1 MAKDDVIVFTGT
13 VEDKL
18 PNTMFR
24 VKLENGHEILA
35 TVCGKMRKARIWV
48 NVGEK
53 VRVEMTPYDLDK
65 GRITFVERNRPAPD
79 QRPPQNNLHPADGGF
94 FIAQHDKKNLVLQS
108 NIRCPMRLFLIS
120 YLGSNEK
127 VYAFCRNTCRRHWSC
142 QCRGS

>member
-1 MAKDDVIVFTGT
+1 MAKDNVIVFSGT

-65 GRITFVERNRPAPD
+65 GRITFVERT
-79 QRPPQNNLHPADGGF
+79 H
-94 FIAQHDKKNLVLQS
+94 S
-108 NIRCPMRLFLIS
+108 NS
-120 YLGSNEK
+120 DSNT
-127 VYAFCRNTCRRHWSC
+127 VSA
-142 QCRGS
+142 

>member
-1 MAKDDVIVFTGT
+1 MAKDDVIVFSGV

-48 NVGEK
+48 NVGEH

-65 GRITFVERNRPAPD
+65 GRITFVERVR
-79 QRPPQNNLHPADGGF
+79 
-94 FIAQHDKKNLVLQS
+94 S
-108 NIRCPMRLFLIS
+108 T
-120 YLGSNEK
+120 NE
-127 VYAFCRNTCRRHWSC
+127 AN
-142 QCRGS
+142 GEDN

>member
-1 MAKDDVIVFTGT
+1 MAKDDVIVLNGT

-48 NVGEK
+48 NVGES

-65 GRITFVERNRPAPD
+65 GRITFVERNHASQPTA
-79 QRPPQNNLHPADGGF
+79 NN
-94 FIAQHDKKNLVLQS
+94 
-108 NIRCPMRLFLIS
+108 
-120 YLGSNEK
+120 
-127 VYAFCRNTCRRHWSC
+127 
-142 QCRGS
+142 

>member
-1 MAKDDVIVFTGT
+1 MAKDDVIVFSGV

-48 NVGEK
+48 NIGEH

-65 GRITFVERNRPAPD
+65 GRITFVERNRSTPE
-79 QRPPQNNLHPADGGF
+79 QTNQ
-94 FIAQHDKKNLVLQS
+94 
-108 NIRCPMRLFLIS
+108 
-120 YLGSNEK
+120 
-127 VYAFCRNTCRRHWSC
+127 
-142 QCRGS
+142 

>member
-1 MAKDDVIVFTGT
+1 MAKDDVIVFSGV

-48 NVGEK
+48 NIGEH

-65 GRITFVERNRPAPD
+65 GRITFVERNRATSD
-79 QRPPQNNLHPADGGF
+79 QPNQ
-94 FIAQHDKKNLVLQS
+94 
-108 NIRCPMRLFLIS
+108 
-120 YLGSNEK
+120 
-127 VYAFCRNTCRRHWSC
+127 
-142 QCRGS
+142 

>member
-1 MAKDDVIVFTGT
+1 MAKDDVIVFSGT

-48 NVGEK
+48 NIGER

-65 GRITFVERNRPAPD
+65 GRITFVERT
-79 QRPPQNNLHPADGGF
+79 
-94 FIAQHDKKNLVLQS
+94 
-108 NIRCPMRLFLIS
+108 RLS
-120 YLGSNEK
+120 GTDAHN
-127 VYAFCRNTCRRHWSC
+127 
-142 QCRGS
+142 

>member
-1 MAKDDVIVFTGT
+1 MAKDDVIVFSGT

-65 GRITFVERNRPAPD
+65 SRITFVERSRSQSDATNSG
-79 QRPPQNNLHPADGGF
+79 NN
-94 FIAQHDKKNLVLQS
+94 
-108 NIRCPMRLFLIS
+108 
-120 YLGSNEK
+120 
-127 VYAFCRNTCRRHWSC
+127 
-142 QCRGS
+142 

>member
-1 MAKDDVIVFTGT
+1 MAKDDVIVFNGV

-48 NVGEK
+48 NIGEH

-65 GRITFVERNRPAPD
+65 GRITFVERTRATSD
-79 QRPPQNNLHPADGGF
+79 
-94 FIAQHDKKNLVLQS
+94 QS
-108 NIRCPMRLFLIS
+108 N
-120 YLGSNEK
+120 
-127 VYAFCRNTCRRHWSC
+127 
-142 QCRGS
+142 Q

>member
-1 MAKDDVIVFTGT
+1 MAKDDVIVFSGV

-48 NVGEK
+48 NIGEH

-65 GRITFVERNRPAPD
+65 GRITFVERNRATPD
-79 QRPPQNNLHPADGGF
+79 LPNQ
-94 FIAQHDKKNLVLQS
+94 
-108 NIRCPMRLFLIS
+108 
-120 YLGSNEK
+120 
-127 VYAFCRNTCRRHWSC
+127 
-142 QCRGS
+142 

>member
-1 MAKDDVIVFTGT
+1 MAKDDVIVFDGT

-24 VKLENGHEILA
+24 VKLDNGHEILA

-65 GRITFVERNRPAPD
+65 GRITFVERNHTT
-79 QRPPQNNLHPADGGF
+79 Q
-94 FIAQHDKKNLVLQS
+94 QS
-108 NIRCPMRLFLIS
+108 SDN
-120 YLGSNEK
+120 
-127 VYAFCRNTCRRHWSC
+127 
-142 QCRGS
+142 

>member
-1 MAKDDVIVFTGT
+1 MAKDDVIVFNGT

-35 TVCGKMRKARIWV
+35 TVSGKMRKSRIWV

-65 GRITFVERNRPAPD
+65 GRI
-79 QRPPQNNLHPADGGF
+79 
-94 FIAQHDKKNLVLQS
+94 
-108 NIRCPMRLFLIS
+108 
-120 YLGSNEK
+120 
-127 VYAFCRNTCRRHWSC
+127 VYAERARTPGA
-142 QCRGS
+142 QTTQPQE

>member
-1 MAKDDVIVFTGT
+1 MSDFIKKPALLQASIKNKLDFFTYRQYDNRQNLRQIVSGDKFMAKDDVIVFTGT

-48 NVGEK
+48 NVGER

-79 QRPPQNNLHPADGGF
+79 A
-94 FIAQHDKKNLVLQS
+94 AATK
-108 NIRCPMRLFLIS
+108 
-120 YLGSNEK
+120 
-127 VYAFCRNTCRRHWSC
+127 
-142 QCRGS
+142 

>member
-1 MAKDDVIVFTGT
+1 MAKDDVIVFSGV

-48 NVGEK
+48 NIGEH

-65 GRITFVERNRPAPD
+65 GRITFVERNRATPD
-79 QRPPQNNLHPADGGF
+79 QLNQ
-94 FIAQHDKKNLVLQS
+94 
-108 NIRCPMRLFLIS
+108 
-120 YLGSNEK
+120 
-127 VYAFCRNTCRRHWSC
+127 
-142 QCRGS
+142 

>member
-1 MAKDDVIVFTGT
+1 MQAHKNSLIFSYKNNTITAINKKNIKETNKMAKEDIIVFSGT

-48 NVGEK
+48 NVGER

-65 GRITFVERNRPAPD
+65 GRITFVERNKTTTE
-79 QRPPQNNLHPADGGF
+79 N
-94 FIAQHDKKNLVLQS
+94 AQ
-108 NIRCPMRLFLIS
+108 
-120 YLGSNEK
+120 
-127 VYAFCRNTCRRHWSC
+127 
-142 QCRGS
+142 